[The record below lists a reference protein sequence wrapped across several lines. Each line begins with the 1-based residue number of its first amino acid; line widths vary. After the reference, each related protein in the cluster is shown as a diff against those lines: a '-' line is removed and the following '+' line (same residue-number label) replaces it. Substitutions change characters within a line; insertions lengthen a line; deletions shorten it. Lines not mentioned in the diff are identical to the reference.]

1 MKLQLTVPDLACEAC
16 SRTIT
21 AAVKA
26 VDPEATV
33 AAEPST
39 KQVEI
44 ESSASEGAIREAIV
58 GAGYS
63 PE

>member
-1 MKLQLTVPDLACEAC
+1 MKLQLTVPDLACEVC

-21 AAVKA
+21 NAVKA
-26 VDPEATV
+26 VDPDATV

-44 ESSASEGAIREAIV
+44 ETSASESAIRDAIV
-58 GAGYS
+58 KAGYS